1 MMHFHEEISSVQN
14 PKVKQV
20 VRWRDRP
27 DRDDSQVVL
36 AEGYRALVRALS
48 GGYRMDEVF
57 VCPEFFP
64 GQEHEEALLEQL
76 RAQGAKL
83 IRVAPAAFTKMAYR
97 DRPEGLLGIGPQ
109 LHRTLADLAL
119 SQCPFL
125 LIAEQIEKPG
135 NLGTMMR
142 SADAVKVDALVLCD
156 SKTDLYNPNVVRAST
171 GNLFTLPVAEG
182 TTAETIPWLKAH
194 GIRILATSP
203 HVDTLYTQVNLAEP
217 VAVVVGAEQ
226 YGLTRPWLEQADLV
240 VRLPMLGEADSLNVA
255 TATAVMLYEALRQR
269 LAAGVVKDPGRVPE
283 SADC

>member
-36 AEGYRALVRALS
+36 AEGYRALVRALA

-97 DRPEGLLGIGPQ
+97 DRPEGLLGVGPQ
-109 LHRTLADLAL
+109 LHRTLADLTL
-119 SQCPFL
+119 SQCPLL

-142 SADAVKVDALVLCD
+142 SSDAVKVDALVLCD

-171 GNLFTLPVAEG
+171 GNLFTLPVAEA
-182 TTAETIPWLKAH
+182 TTAETIPWLKSH

-269 LAAGVVKDPGRVPE
+269 LVAGVVKDPGRVPE

>member
-1 MMHFHEEISSVQN
+1 MHFHEEITSVQN

-36 AEGYRALVRALS
+36 AEGYRALVRALA

-64 GQEHEEALLEQL
+64 GQEHEAALLEQL

-97 DRPEGLLGIGPQ
+97 DRPEGLLGVGPQ
-109 LHRTLADLAL
+109 RHRTLADLQL
-119 SQCPFL
+119 SPCPFL
-125 LIAEQIEKPG
+125 LVAEQIEKPG

-142 SADAVKVDALVLCD
+142 SSDAVKVDGLVLCD

-171 GNLFTLPVAEG
+171 GNLFTLPVAEA
-182 TTAETIPWLKAH
+182 TTAETIPWLKAK

-203 HVDTLYTQVNLAEP
+203 HVETLYTQVDLAEP

-226 YGLTRPWLEQADLV
+226 YGLTKPWLEQADLV

-255 TATAVMLYEALRQR
+255 TATAVMLYEVLRQR

>member
-1 MMHFHEEISSVQN
+1 MHFHEEITSVQN

-36 AEGYRALVRALS
+36 AEGYRALVRALA

-64 GQEHEEALLEQL
+64 GQEHEAALLEQL

-97 DRPEGLLGIGPQ
+97 DRPEGLLGVGPQ
-109 LHRTLADLAL
+109 RHRTLADLQL
-119 SQCPFL
+119 SPCPFL
-125 LIAEQIEKPG
+125 LVAEQIEKPG

-142 SADAVKVDALVLCD
+142 SSDAVRVDGLVLCD
-156 SKTDLYNPNVVRAST
+156 SKTDIYNPNVVRAST
-171 GNLFTLPVAEG
+171 GNLFTLPVAEA
-182 TTAETIPWLKAH
+182 TTAETIPWLKAK

-203 HVDTLYTQVNLAEP
+203 HVKTLYTQVDLAEP

-226 YGLTRPWLEQADLV
+226 YGLTKPWLEQADLV

-255 TATAVMLYEALRQR
+255 TATAVMLYEVLRQR